1 MSKILVRSFTP
12 EIRKKDEDTR
22 TITFVASDGS
32 RDSAHTVL
40 NQDGWKLDRFNK
52 NPVIGYNHDIYG
64 GWSGNDVDKVI
75 GKGNAYVEDKKL
87 MVDITFEP
95 KEINELAEKVYQKI
109 LFGSLNAVSVGF
121 LPVGKGAWGK
131 GEEGPGEK
139 NETYYYA
146 GQELL
151 EISVV
156 NIPANSNAT
165 RKGEDPDEEE
175 LKALREEAAQAD
187 PENPE
192 GPKPGAEDDEA
203 TRQAK
208 EAEEKQALQDEFE
221 LTMAAAE
228 AAL

>member
-12 EIRKKDEDTR
+12 EIRKKDEETR

-52 NPVIGYNHDIYG
+52 NPVIGYNHRVYSAWDTK
-64 GWSGNDVDKVI
+64 DADFVI
-75 GKGNAYVEDKKL
+75 GKGYAYVEDKKL

-95 KEINELAEKVYQKI
+95 KEINELAEKVFQKI

-121 LPVGKGAWGK
+121 VPVGKGAWGK
-131 GEEGPGEK
+131 GEEGPGESK
-139 NETYYYA
+139 ETYYYA

-156 NIPANSNAT
+156 NIPANPNAT
-165 RKGEDPDEEE
+165 RKGEDPEEAELEE
-175 LKALREEAAQAD
+175 LRKEGAPETKETTEEV
-187 PENPE
+187 
-192 GPKPGAEDDEA
+192 DEVA
-203 TRQAK
+203 NANK
-208 EAEEKQALQDEFE
+208 LKLIK
-221 LTMAAAE
+221 AAAT
-228 AAL
+228 AALC

>member
-1 MSKILVRSFTP
+1 MEKIKVRSFTP
-12 EIRKKDEDTR
+12 EIRKKDEETR

-64 GWSGNDVDKVI
+64 GWSGSDVDKVI
-75 GKGNAYVEDKKL
+75 GKGRAYVEDGKL

-131 GEEGPGEK
+131 GDEAVGEA

-165 RKGEDPDEEE
+165 RKGEDPEQVELEELRKEAQPEQPEDPKPTPEEE
-175 LKALREEAAQAD
+175 EAKRKAEEEAA
-187 PENPE
+187 
-192 GPKPGAEDDEA
+192 K
-203 TRQAK
+203 R
-208 EAEEKQALQDEFE
+208 ALQDEFE

>member
-12 EIRKKDEDTR
+12 EIRKKNEDTR

-131 GEEGPGEK
+131 GDEAPGESR
-139 NETYYYA
+139 ETYYYA

-156 NIPANSNAT
+156 NIPANANAT

-175 LKALREEAAQAD
+175 LKALRAEAD
-187 PENPE
+187 PEQPE
-192 GPKPGAEDDEA
+192 DPKPTPEEEEA
-203 TRQAK
+203 KRK
-208 EAEEKQALQDEFE
+208 AEEDAAKQALQDEFE